1 MGCVAGATGAF
12 GAATAAALFGA
23 ATAAALSASLADAGS
38 LCVGLFRFKPEAV
51 SRGYFSR
58 RTRRG
63 VSEPTVIIMPHTPR
77 KTGTARTTTAN
88 H

>member
-1 MGCVAGATGAF
+1 MARVAGATGAF
-12 GAATAAALFGA
+12 GAATAAALFALFGA

-63 VSEPTVIIMPHTPR
+63 VPEPTVINYHATHT
-77 KTGTARTTTAN
+77 
-88 H
+88 